1 MEIKCENTYDPVF
14 HLLTKC
20 VITEPDGTKREICP
34 LFYGQMIRERNG
46 RYFYDRAMPGD
57 YFTKAKTLEENGW
70 STWYHYDNWI
80 NDSVKNPEH
89 EGYKTDEALKKC
101 LTTASTRLATLAS

>member
-1 MEIKCENTYDPVF
+1 MEIRCQNTYDPVF

-34 LFYGQMIRERNG
+34 LFYCQMIRERNG
-46 RYFYDRAMPGD
+46 RFFYDRAMPGD
-57 YFTKAKTLEENGW
+57 YFAKAKMLEENGW

-89 EGYKTDEALKKC
+89 EGYRTNEALEKC
-101 LTTASTRLATLAS
+101 LTTGST